1 MSSRPVLGAPRIP
14 RFVRC
19 LQDGATFSARLF
31 FRLGRA
37 CPECHEDRVRFLTER
52 EAEARGL
59 V

>member
-1 MSSRPVLGAPRIP
+1 MKPELGYAPRPV
-14 RFVRC
+14 RFLRC
-19 LQDGATFSARLF
+19 LRDGATFSARLF

-37 CPECHEDRVRFLTER
+37 CPECHDDRVRFLSER